1 MQIKSLDIRKF
12 FFSILIGSLITAA
25 LVAVVTILVGE
36 FNEIMAK
43 VIGTLV
49 TVVIHSTISFGF
61 ISGSEKKGT
70 LNTLSFFTN
79 VIFGILVMSL
89 FTSIFGIWNIFES
102 DTVSKFYVMYFI
114 FAFAALH
121 ANILFRVLN
130 KEKYIDNI
138 VLVNYLFMI
147 LVVLMLIPS
156 IFIDNSD
163 LVLGDMYFRI
173 LSAAG
178 IIDGTLTIL
187 SIIFYKRYM
196 GLHPDEEN
204 LLAGVTEDGKTRQQG
219 LSIWVWIL
227 IIYLVFQLVIPV
239 FGMFFWGSY

>member
-1 MQIKSLDIRKF
+1 
-12 FFSILIGSLITAA
+12 LITAA

-36 FNEIMAK
+36 FNEIMGK
-43 VIGTLV
+43 VIGILV
-49 TVVIHSTISFGF
+49 IVVIHSTISFGF
-61 ISGSEKKGT
+61 ISESEKKGT
-70 LNTLSFFTN
+70 FATLYFFTN

-89 FTSIFGIWNIFES
+89 FTSIFGVLDIFEPE
-102 DTVSKFYVMYFI
+102 TVSKFYVMYFI

-121 ANILFRVLN
+121 IDILFKVLN
-130 KEKYIDNI
+130 KDKHIDNL
-138 VLVNYLFMI
+138 VFVNYLFMTV
-147 LVVLMLIPS
+147 VVLMLIPV
-156 IFIDNSD
+156 IFINNAD

-196 GLHPDEEN
+196 QLHPEEQN
-204 LLAGVTEDGKTRQQG
+204 LLSDVAEDGETRKKG

-227 IIYLVFQLVIPV
+227 IIYLVFQFVFPV
-239 FGMFFWGSY
+239 FSMLFWGMY